1 MKTTVSQILK
11 VKGRDVWSIPPQ
23 ASVLEALQRMAEK
36 EVGALVVIEE
46 GRVVGI
52 LSERDYA
59 RRVALEGLSSRNT
72 TVRDRMTES
81 VLYVTPENTI
91 EECMAL
97 MTDKRV
103 RHLPVLE
110 NQELIGI
117 ISIGDVV
124 NKMISEQ
131 KFTIRE
137 LERYIE
143 GKDYSR

>member
-23 ASVLEALQRMAEK
+23 ASVLQALQRMAEK

-46 GRVVGI
+46 GRAVGI
-52 LSERDYA
+52 FSERDYA
-59 RRVALEGLSSRNT
+59 RRVALEGLSSRDT

-81 VLYVTPENTI
+81 VLYVTPENTV

-103 RHLPVLE
+103 RHLPVFE
-110 NQELIGI
+110 NKELIGI

-124 NKMISEQ
+124 NKVISEQ
-131 KFTIRE
+131 EFTIRE

-143 GKDYSR
+143 GKDYST